1 MLDMKFIRENIETV
15 RRGLAAKNA
24 AGRLDELLAL
34 DEERRGLLVKVDE
47 LRARKNAANDEITK
61 LLKEKKPPQEA
72 IASMKSVAADI
83 DALEAPLSAF
93 EKKITDILLYI
104 PNLPHPS
111 IPVGGP
117 QNNRVARTWGKQRVF
132 DFKPKDHIELVEAL
146 DIIDFKRATKIS
158 GANFILYK
166 RAGALL
172 ERALINF
179 MLDLHT
185 QSHGYIEVFPPVL
198 VNAASM
204 TGTGQLPKM
213 KDDMYHLAEDD
224 LYLIP
229 TAEVPVTNIYRDEI
243 LDEAQLPVYHTAYS
257 PCFRREAGS
266 YGKDTRGLMRVH
278 QFNKVE
284 LVKFVKPE
292 TSYEELEALVVN
304 AQKVFELL
312 NIPYRVLELASGD
325 ISFSAA
331 KCYDIEV
338 YAPGIDKWLEA
349 SSCSNF
355 EDFQAR
361 RANIR
366 YKGKDMKKPAFV
378 HTLNGSG
385 VATPRT
391 VIAIIENYQ
400 QVDGTIAVP
409 DVLQPY
415 MHGLKVI
422 TPVRGKVF

>member
-83 DALEAPLSAF
+83 DALEAPLSAL
-93 EKKITDILLYI
+93 EKKITDILMYI

-117 QNNRVARTWGKQRVF
+117 QNNRVARTWGEQRVF

-146 DIIDFKRATKIS
+146 DIVDFKRATKIS

-185 QSHGYIEVFPPVL
+185 RSHGYIEVFPPVL

-292 TSYEELEALVVN
+292 TSYDELEALVVN

-366 YKGKDMKKPAFV
+366 YKGKDMKRPAFV

-400 QVDGTIAVP
+400 QVDGTIAIP

-422 TPVRGKVF
+422 TPVRGKVS

>member
-83 DALEAPLSAF
+83 DALEVPLSAF

-117 QNNRVARTWGKQRVF
+117 QNNRVARTWGEQRVF

-146 DIIDFKRATKIS
+146 DIVDFKRATKIS

-292 TSYEELEALVVN
+292 TSYEELESLVVN

>member
-1 MLDMKFIRENIETV
+1 MLDLKFIRDNV
-15 RRGLAAKNA
+15 QAVQKGLAAKNA
-24 AGRLDELLAL
+24 RITLDELLAL
-34 DEERRGLLVKVDE
+34 DEERRKISMKADE
-47 LRARKNAANDEITK
+47 LRSKKNEANDAISK
-61 LLKEKKPPQEA
+61 LLKEKKDPKDT
-72 IASMKSVAADI
+72 IASMKSIATDI
-83 DALEAPLSAF
+83 DALEPKIRELD
-93 EKKITDILLYI
+93 EKITNILLFI
-104 PNLPHPS
+104 PNLPYAS
-111 IPVGGP
+111 VPVGGP
-117 QNNRVARTWGKQRVF
+117 ENNREVRSWGQMRKF
-132 DFKPKDHIELVEAL
+132 DFKPKDHIAL
-146 DIIDFKRATKIS
+146 AESLDMIDFKRATKIS

-166 RAGALL
+166 KAGALL

-185 QSHGYIEVFPPVL
+185 REHGYIEVFPPVL

-213 KDDMYHLAEDD
+213 KDDMYYLAGDD

-243 LDEAQLPVYHTAYS
+243 LDEKDLPIYHTAYS
-257 PCFRREAGS
+257 DCFRREAGS

-292 TSYEELEALVVN
+292 TSYDELEKLVNN
-304 AQKVFELL
+304 AEKVFQLL
-312 NIPYRVLELASGD
+312 NIPYRVLELAAGD
-325 ISFSAA
+325 MSFAAA
-331 KCYDIEV
+331 KCYDLEV
-338 YAPGIDKWLEA
+338 FAPGLDKWLEA

-361 RANIR
+361 RAGIR

-391 VIAIIENYQ
+391 VVAIMENYQ
-400 QVDGTIAVP
+400 QADGTIEVP
-409 DVLQPY
+409 QVLRPY
-415 MHGLKVI
+415 MNGLAVI
-422 TPVRGKVF
+422 KK